1 MGDIT
6 ARQEAGKSFWQSGT
20 IENGRRVRFGHHLAI
35 IRGNNIFICI
45 SETTAV
51 VSEILFH
58 GKGRDGKRHFYAF
71 PGFGLL
77 CENLF
82 GAALRLR
89 SNESRSGAFKQA
101 SGLH

>member
-1 MGDIT
+1 MKM
-6 ARQEAGKSFWQSGT
+6 ASAFA
-20 IENGRRVRFGHHLAI
+20 LAI
-35 IRGNNIFICI
+35 IRGNHIFICI

-77 CENLF
+77 CENVF

-101 SGLH
+101 SGLHSQMEGLCPDKRRGRDKHEK